1 MMVLLVMG
9 NDRGTVEHRG
19 RALHPRGGAGAGHDR
34 WGPAGDQ
41 DGDSRVAV
49 ERGTQGLP
57 GQVEAWGGT
66 RYRTRDSES
75 GE

>member
-1 MMVLLVMG
+1 M
-9 NDRGTVEHRG
+9 TVGRWSTEAEPFTPGGERG
-19 RALHPRGGAGAGHDR
+19 RGMTGGVLREIGMGR
-34 WGPAGDQ
+34 
-41 DGDSRVAV
+41 RVAV

>member
-1 MMVLLVMG
+1 M
-9 NDRGTVEHRG
+9 TVG
-19 RALHPRGGAGAGHDR
+19 RWSTEAEPFTPGGGAGAGHDR

>member
-1 MMVLLVMG
+1 MTGGVLREIGMG
-9 NDRGTVEHRG
+9 R
-19 RALHPRGGAGAGHDR
+19 
-34 WGPAGDQ
+34 
-41 DGDSRVAV
+41 RVAV

-66 RYRTRDSES
+66 RYRRRDSES